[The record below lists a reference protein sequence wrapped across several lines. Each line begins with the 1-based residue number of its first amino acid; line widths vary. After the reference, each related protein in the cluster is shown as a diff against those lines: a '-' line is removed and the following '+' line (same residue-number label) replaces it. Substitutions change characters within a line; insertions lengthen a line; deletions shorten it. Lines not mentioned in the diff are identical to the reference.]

1 MQAAGIDKRDRKGS
15 AWRLLATTLVA
26 ANLVMLILN
35 QSVLNYRFGLNAITA
50 AKLDL
55 NLLLGLS
62 FLYFVIPKAAGGSE
76 DRVSEVAASDHVATS
91 PPGDKT
97 LLWLIAAYALVLLTV
112 TTFTSSSADLLMN
125 IKHTLLAILPIFA
138 FGYVCPRIMR
148 RDNYVAVFLI
158 LLAIFSAHTLL
169 TIWLCLTNTHSFLG
183 RDITCLVGR
192 AQYVLGERGQLVTGL
207 TWNPNTLAASLL
219 MLPAIAL
226 ETEAI
231 VSAEWQ
237 KKLVSAARFLTASHT
252 IMTLSRGAILSLVVS
267 FGVWGMLDRMRS
279 RFIRAV
285 CKLGLLAGAGFAI
298 WQLLAWRGD
307 KSSYERMEVLQDS
320 LTKIACH
327 PWGIGLPPVGS
338 EQLPH
343 NLILGTTI
351 YFGPIAAVL
360 LGLILGWVLCGAI
373 RGRLVGGGEKR
384 GRLSTN
390 HRLKSARKL
399 MLVTLIAMVSVHGSV
414 EYCIGHPTL
423 FANSLFWLVVGY
435 VACGRDEEQSVRDN
449 ERRGEDE

>member
-1 MQAAGIDKRDRKGS
+1 MQAAGIDKRNRKGS

-26 ANLVMLILN
+26 ADLVMLILN

-50 AKLDL
+50 ARLDL

-76 DRVSEVAASDHVATS
+76 DRVSEIAASDHVATS

-97 LLWLIAAYALVLLTV
+97 LLWFIAAYALVLLTV
-112 TTFTSSSADLLMN
+112 TTFTSSSGDLLIN
-125 IKHTLLAILPIFA
+125 IKHTLLAILPMFA

-148 RDNYVAVFLI
+148 RDNYVAIFLI

-192 AQYVLGERGQLVTGL
+192 AQYVFGQRGQLVTGL

-219 MLPAIAL
+219 MLPAIAV

-231 VSAEWQ
+231 VSAEWL
-237 KKLVSAARFLTASHT
+237 KKMVCASRFLTASHT
-252 IMTLSRGAILSLVVS
+252 ILTLSRGAILSLVVS
-267 FGVWGMLDRMRS
+267 FGVWGMLDRMRP

-285 CKLGLLAGAGFAI
+285 CKLGLLAGAGFAV

-327 PWGIGLPPVGS
+327 PWGMGLPPVGS

-351 YFGPIAAVL
+351 YFGPIATVL
-360 LGLILGWVLCGAI
+360 LGLILGWLLYEAI
-373 RGRLVGGGEKR
+373 GGRRADSGEKR
-384 GRLSTN
+384 RGLASYRM
-390 HRLKSARKL
+390 KSARRL
-399 MLVTLIAMVSVHGSV
+399 LLASLIAMVAVHGAV

-423 FANSLFWLVVGY
+423 FANSLFWLLVGY
-435 VACGRDEEQSVRDN
+435 AAYGRD
-449 ERRGEDE
+449 

>member
-1 MQAAGIDKRDRKGS
+1 MLEGDQLQAAGIDKRNRKDS

-26 ANLVMLILN
+26 ADLVMLILN
-35 QSVLNYRFGLNAITA
+35 QSVLNYRFGLNEITA
-50 AKLDL
+50 ARLDL

-76 DRVSEVAASDHVATS
+76 DRVSEVAASDHVAAA

-158 LLAIFSAHTLL
+158 LLALFSAHTLL

-192 AQYVLGERGQLVTGL
+192 AQYVFGQRGQLVTGL

-219 MLPAIAL
+219 MLPAIAI

-237 KKLVSAARFLTASHT
+237 KKLVRASRFLTASHT
-252 IMTLSRGAILSLVVS
+252 ILTLSRGAILSLVVS
-267 FGVWGMLDRMRS
+267 FGVWGMLDKMRS

-285 CKLGLLAGAGFAI
+285 CKLGLLAGAGFAV

-327 PWGIGLPPVGS
+327 PWGMGLPPVGS

-343 NLILGTTI
+343 NLIPGTTI
-351 YFGPIAAVL
+351 YFGPIATVL
-360 LGLILGWVLCGAI
+360 LGLILGWLLCGAI
-373 RGRLVGGGEKR
+373 RGRHVVGGEQRR
-384 GRLSTN
+384 GLASNRM
-390 HRLKSARKL
+390 KSARKL
-399 MLVTLIAMVSVHGSV
+399 LLATLIAMVVVHGAV

-423 FANSLFWLVVGY
+423 LANSLFWLVVGN
-435 VACGRDEEQSVRDN
+435 VAFGKAE
-449 ERRGEDE
+449 